1 MLKSMQLNDWNA
13 TRFFA
18 DLVKIN
24 RLAKLENF
32 TFCSVSGLEGFE
44 QTLHSVQ
51 TAKAF
56 CCVSDI
62 ADGFTELDN
71 TPHTRRVKTVFLAMR
86 HAVDYVEAR
95 NECMETM
102 RELFRQFMS
111 ALNLERIRLQQNC
124 IYLDRRISFTE
135 IDRYFFSGC
144 ACAYFQIAA
153 DVYTDISFNFKEW
166 SEVPGG
172 NLDLWLLEAPSE
184 EDRRAAASEFM
195 LSEFGFSENRCE
207 DYYFMAPVCILENVS
222 EDALE
227 KIIPTLRSYGCKFKF
242 VPHGK
247 YFHTPL
253 PLYNVNLVKTNPTSG
268 RATSYR
274 LLQQILECDLKT
286 AKATYDSA
294 PCTILTETDIDPIR
308 SQIDSLI
315 ALGNVVELE
324 FVRNVNVV
332 YHLWLNFVPSNNR
345 ITLINFVRNKFGMDL
360 DVAKSI
366 VFGYPSLVTKSFN
379 LEDFN
384 DTISAFENYNCQYEV
399 KAYDAEP

>member
-1 MLKSMQLNDWNA
+1 MQVNDWNA
-13 TRFFA
+13 TQFFA

-24 RLAKLENF
+24 RLAKQECF

-86 HAVDYVEAR
+86 HAVDNVEAR

-172 NLDLWLLEAPSE
+172 NLDLWLMEAPEE
-184 EDRRAAASEFM
+184 EDRRAAASEY
-195 LSEFGFSENRCE
+195 LQGEFGYTARLCAN
-207 DYYFMAPVCILENVS
+207 YFLKAPVCLFENVAV
-222 EDALE
+222 DALE
-227 KIIPTLRSYGCKFKF
+227 KLIPNFHRNGLKIKF

-247 YFHTPL
+247 YCRTPI
-253 PLYNVNLVKTNPTSG
+253 PLYTIKLVNRGSSDNASLSIELIQEIVG
-268 RATSYR
+268 CDATTA
-274 LLQQILECDLKT
+274 QQL
-286 AKATYDSA
+286 YNSA
-294 PCTILTETDIDPIR
+294 PATLLTEVDILPIQ
-308 SQIDSLI
+308 SKIDALI
-315 ALGNVVELE
+315 AYGNNIELE
-324 FVRNVNVV
+324 FVRNVEFV
-332 YHLWLNFVPSNNR
+332 YHLIKKEQNTSYWTNWPRMFVQRGVFPTQADAVNALVSFPS
-345 ITLINFVRNKFGMDL
+345 IFEQ
-360 DVAKSI
+360 
-366 VFGYPSLVTKSFN
+366 SFN
-379 LEDFN
+379 IDDLEATITDFKTN
-384 DTISAFENYNCQYEV
+384 RWKYEV